1 MCLFDC
7 LFVLRQVRLNWLRI
21 VAFDS
26 IAFFLVNLLGH
37 LIYFIAK
44 GCMRL
49 DKRPNMSN
57 AQFYQIINKQS
68 MIVL

>member
-1 MCLFDC
+1 MSLFAC
-7 LFVLRQVRLNWLRI
+7 LFVFRLNWLRI

-26 IAFFLVNLLGH
+26 IEFLLVSLLGH

-44 GCMRL
+44 GYKRL
-49 DKRPNMSN
+49 DKRLNMSN

-68 MIVL
+68 MIVV